1 MSLSLVSFEVFFAG
15 KNHVG
20 EVVVFVNKEVNLLL
34 HLGTLLAQES

>member
-1 MSLSLVSFEVFFAG
+1 MSDGMIRRFTLFVENG
-15 KNHVG
+15 VG